1 MKALLILIILLFNC
15 MAVMS
20 QPVRDVNGITGQ
32 VTDLHINKIYKVTY
46 AQVVFDFD
54 SVTWG
59 VYFLPGKHEDACKVV
74 SEGNLLKMKTGSA
87 FYPMSDEWQ
96 YITAKQHKNLLK
108 YTDDA
113 AAR

>member
-1 MKALLILIILLFNC
+1 MKAVLLYLLLFLNFPLLQG
-15 MAVMS
+15 
-20 QPVRDVNGITGQ
+20 QPVRDANGITGQ

-59 VYFLPGKHEDACKVV
+59 VYFLPGKHEDPTKVV
-74 SEGNLLKMKTGSA
+74 SEGNLLKMKTGSS

-96 YITAKQHKNLLK
+96 YITDKQHKHLLK
-108 YTDDA
+108 FTDDA
-113 AAR
+113 ATR